1 MKRKRRDKLE
11 KIPTVEFLH
20 TGSHLLNLAVSGKA
34 NNGGWARGRI
44 INIVGDG
51 STGKTLLALEA
62 CADAIHYLK
71 DKLSQLF
78 PKIKTLNIVYNN
90 KEGFMD
96 FDLEEMYGKNF
107 TKSIEWT
114 HSETCENFGRDF
126 QRRVMDLKKGTCL
139 IYVMDSLDALDSEA
153 SVKRITKSVKTD
165 QEEEGTYGVEKAKY
179 FSKSFFSRLCS
190 IMKGKDVTLFL
201 ISQTRQKINP
211 GLFEEKTYRTGGSAM
226 NFYTHLVCWLGVVK
240 KLSKEVRGTKKIY
253 GVRVRANIKR
263 SKVGKAF
270 GKVDFDIVFN
280 YGIDNIGSIVSHLKL
295 DKKLISTYENDPE
308 PLIDLVEKS
317 WIQDEKDGTPK
328 RKKRFQI

>member
-1 MKRKRRDKLE
+1 MKRKRRNKLE

-71 DKLSQLF
+71 DKTSQLF
-78 PKIKTLNIVYNN
+78 PKIKNLNIVYNN

-96 FDLEEMYGKNF
+96 FDLEEMYGKEF
-107 TKSIEWT
+107 TKSIEWI
-114 HSETCENFGRDF
+114 HSETCESFGRDF
-126 QRRVMDLKKGTCL
+126 QRRVIDLKKGTCL

-153 SVKRITKSVKTD
+153 SVKRINKSVKAD

-240 KLSKEVRGTKKIY
+240 KLSKEVRGKKIPY

-280 YGIDNIGSIVSHLKL
+280 YGIDNIGSITSHMKF
-295 DKKLISTYENDPE
+295 DKKLIPMYEDNPK
-308 PLIDLVEKS
+308 PLIDLVEKD
-317 WIQDEKDGTPK
+317 WKQDEKDSTPK